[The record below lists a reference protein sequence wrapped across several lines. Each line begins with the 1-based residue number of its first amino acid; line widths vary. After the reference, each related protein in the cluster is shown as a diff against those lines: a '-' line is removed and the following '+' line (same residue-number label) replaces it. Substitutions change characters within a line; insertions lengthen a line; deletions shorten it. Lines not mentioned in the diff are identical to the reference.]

1 MALAHNLTSLVCSI
15 LAWIFFVIGC
25 IGNSTGSDNVQNA
38 PWIIVNP
45 DAGGNHIFFGTQ
57 AFYQKN
63 TNLYAEDLTKYKNCE
78 NGPEFCTPCL
88 DNGRITFAL
97 LVIAVIFAALAII
110 FSAVLLGAEVPS
122 VQYTNLALTGAST
135 VMAVVGWSVFMRRC
149 YHHIDESLNTLEYGA
164 GASLTLLGFLLM
176 GIAVIVN
183 VLNIVCPVAPA
194 AATAGS
200 SKSAPVPQA
209 DEEDAKIVATEEAKP
224 VE

>member
-15 LAWIFFVIGC
+15 LAWIFFIIGC

-45 DAGGNHIFFGTQ
+45 DNGGNHIFFGTQ

-63 TNLYAEDLTKYKNCE
+63 TNMLPEDLVKYKNCE
-78 NGPEFCTPCL
+78 DTIDFCTPCL
-88 DNGRITFAL
+88 DNGRVTFAL

-110 FSAVLLGAEVPS
+110 FSIVLLVAEVPS
-122 VQYTNLALTGAST
+122 VQYTNLTLTGAST

-149 YHHIDESLNTLEYGA
+149 YHSIDEVVSTLEYGA

-183 VLNIVCPVAPA
+183 VLNIVYPTAPA

-200 SKSAPVPQA
+200 SKRAPVPQA
-209 DEEDAKIVATEEAKP
+209 EEEDSKIVATEEAKP